1 MKSRIIVYGGKLE
14 LCKRQDANLYWTPY
28 WTFVTYREEL
38 FGPSLRL
45 ILIKRKLINLSL
57 VVQFN
62 SMAKCDLGG
71 GKLGLCT
78 RKDAI
83 LNAHRLPVRPN
94 TSGEYKF
101 CSDECLTKF
110 ESLSALQLIAV
121 REKFEYKKKSRPRS
135 YATEPAQEQ
144 AVSGICPFGT
154 STRKH
159 H

>member
-1 MKSRIIVYGGKLE
+1 
-14 LCKRQDANLYWTPY
+14 
-28 WTFVTYREEL
+28 
-38 FGPSLRL
+38 
-45 ILIKRKLINLSL
+45 
-57 VVQFN
+57 
-62 SMAKCDLGG
+62 MAKCDLGG

-78 RKDAI
+78 RQDAM
-83 LNAHRLPVRPN
+83 LNAHRLPVRPK

-110 ESLSALQLIAV
+110 ESLSALQLATV
-121 REKFEYKKKSRPRS
+121 RELFKYKKRN
-135 YATEPAQEQ
+135 YAPEPAQEQ